1 MRIREKTPLGW
12 KAITMLINF
21 IVLLGNVWGCVH
33 VIYNMDCVN
42 NPILLIVI
50 NIILAIMFMIS
61 IIRDSIIY
69 AIEDM
74 NFE

>member
-12 KAITMLINF
+12 KAITMFINF
-21 IVLLGNVWGCVH
+21 IVLLANVWGCVH
-33 VIYNMDCVN
+33 VIYDMDCVN
-42 NPILLIVI
+42 TPILLIATHI
-50 NIILAIMFMIS
+50 FFIIIFMII

>member
-1 MRIREKTPLGW
+1 MKVKTKTPLGW
-12 KAITMLINF
+12 RFISMFICFIMLG
-21 IVLLGNVWGCVH
+21 VNVWGCVH

-42 NPILLIVI
+42 NPILSIVMD
-50 NIILAIMFMIS
+50 IILIIIFMIY

-74 NFE
+74 YFE